1 MNINFKQL
9 QQILDSGTRADL
21 DKFVQENNLVIEDNK
36 IKMASETQA
45 IEAVAFWDKRQL
57 VKKILLNSAY
67 GSLLNPHCRFN
78 DKRIGQSTT
87 LSGRTIVQ
95 HMCAV
100 VNQSITGEYNHTGS
114 AVIYGDTDSTH
125 FSAWPTIKAE
135 VEAGTMEWNREI
147 CVGLYDAIAEQ
158 VNQSFPDFAH
168 RAFHTPQD
176 NGKLI
181 RCGRELVASKG
192 LYITKK
198 RYAVLIYDQEGR
210 RLDVDGKPGKLKA
223 MGLDLKRADTPK
235 IVQTFLS
242 SILLELLQGHTQDQ
256 IVQRIREFKQQFQS
270 RPAWEK
276 GTPKRVNNLTKF
288 GAAEAA
294 QGRANMPGHVRAAL
308 NWNQLKKIHND
319 HYSIQ
324 IVDGMKVIVCKL
336 KPNPMNF
343 TSVAYPIDELRLPEW
358 FKQLPFDQSL
368 METTIVD
375 QKIDNL
381 LGDLGWDLQDTTT
394 EQGDVFQSLF
404 SFK

>member
-1 MNINFKQL
+1 
-9 QQILDSGTRADL
+9 
-21 DKFVQENNLVIEDNK
+21 
-36 IKMASETQA
+36 
-45 IEAVAFWDKRQL
+45 
-57 VKKILLNSAY
+57 
-67 GSLLNPHCRFN
+67 
-78 DKRIGQSTT
+78 
-87 LSGRTIVQ
+87 VQ